1 MGKLVKTIG
10 DNLDVAIS
18 AVGAVGFGTC
28 AAVFADAGDALRDH
42 TVGTLLLAAAAACIG
57 FFAARFLA
65 EWNLWAKR
73 HEAEER
79 EREAQRKK
87 IARLSRVFASMSPR
101 RKKLVAQALDEGS
114 VCLPVT
120 DLDALG
126 LCQLGVLAP
135 PPLVGITM
143 DVQLSV
149 QPSIVLE
156 VKEHRTEWLDKAQ
169 Q

>member
-1 MGKLVKTIG
+1 
-10 DNLDVAIS
+10 
-18 AVGAVGFGTC
+18 
-28 AAVFADAGDALRDH
+28 
-42 TVGTLLLAAAAACIG
+42 
-57 FFAARFLA
+57 
-65 EWNLWAKR
+65 
-73 HEAEER
+73 
-79 EREAQRKK
+79 
-87 IARLSRVFASMSPR
+87 MSPR

>member
-65 EWNLWAKR
+65 EWSRWAKR